1 MDKKRMIIGVVTARV
16 SDTEQKRIISGI
28 IEEAQKSNI
37 DVAVISN
44 IYNPNNEDF
53 ELSFENNIYDLINSE
68 ELDAIILISE
78 VIINTG
84 LQKLIKEKLASK
96 SVPVITIGSST
107 EGFIIPGSEKI
118 DTDNSMDICDITD
131 HLIEDHHFTDIDILT
146 GLPEIPA
153 SSERIEGYKMSLES
167 HGIPYNEKK
176 VHYGDFWFTSGA
188 ALAKKYISGALPL
201 PQAIVCT
208 NDYMAFGLLD
218 ELSKSSI
225 NVPEDVTVTGYEYV
239 NMRNYHYPILTTYER
254 NRKQLGKDA
263 VRKIRSILRDVPY
276 TPGPLKGRLIRGNSC
291 TCGINRQEYC
301 RELEEER
308 EKDFYSD
315 LNLFSQYERML
326 TECKS
331 MNDYTQILQSHSY
344 LLKGICGLY
353 LCLFENWSELFSGTS
368 EASETMTGYTIL
380 NYHTPDMNSI
390 FMNKYSLSSIFSRF
404 SIPQVYYFNP
414 VFVSRKY
421 LGYAI
426 LVYQNAYSFD
436 PLVRNWLKSAS
447 NALEFL
453 HMKNDISYLTQCQNL
468 SNYHDSVTGLYNREG
483 FSDAV
488 NSSLSGTEDSSEFIM
503 IMLKTELFTDSFQ
516 FDKQDRKYRIA
527 QETAEA
533 MKLLIVNKNE
543 FCGRI
548 NESTY
553 IFAGFNNYSDNY
565 HEHLADRLNTIM
577 LHMPAYVREYGMN
590 SFEYTVRTMS
600 ASGFSLEK
608 TIHDM
613 TDELSGK
620 IKLTKMMLSLPHFSE
635 FRKARDRIY
644 LNPSESASSEETCL
658 QLCISVGYFRNVY
671 KKYFGISYHQDCIKG
686 RISLAKYLLITT
698 SMSITAVA
706 SKCGYEDEKYFMRL
720 FQQNTSFTPNRYRM
734 IFQPL

>member
-1 MDKKRMIIGVVTARV
+1 MDKKRMIIGVITAQV
-16 SDTEQKRIISGI
+16 SDTEQKRILSGI
-28 IEEAQKSNI
+28 IEESLKNNI
-37 DVAVISN
+37 DVAIISN
-44 IYNPNNEDF
+44 IYNPNDEDF

-78 VIINTG
+78 VIINTN
-84 LQKLIKEKLASK
+84 LQKLIKENLIHKNIPI
-96 SVPVITIGSST
+96 VTIGSST
-107 EGFIIPGSEKI
+107 EGFIIPGAEKT

-153 SSERIEGYKMSLES
+153 SSERIEGYRMSLES
-167 HGIPYNEKK
+167 HGIPYREKK
-176 VHYGDFWFTSGA
+176 VHYGDFWFTSGS
-188 ALAKKYISGALPL
+188 ALAKQYISGALPL

-218 ELSKSSI
+218 EFAKSSI
-225 NVPEDVTVTGYEYV
+225 MVPEDVTVTGYEYV
-239 NMRNYHYPILTTYER
+239 DRRNYHYPILTTYER
-254 NRKQLGKDA
+254 NRKKLGTDA
-263 VRKIRSILRDVPY
+263 ARRVISKLKKLPY
-276 TPGPLKGRLIRGNSC
+276 IPVSLKGRLIRGDSC

-301 RELEEER
+301 RELES
-308 EKDFYSD
+308 EKEKEFYSD
-315 LNLFSQYERML
+315 LNLSSQFERML
-326 TECKS
+326 TECRS
-331 MNDYTQILQSHSY
+331 MTDYTRILNSHSY
-344 LLKGICGLY
+344 LLKGICGMY
-353 LCLFENWSELFSGTS
+353 LCLFENWSELFSGNAES
-368 EASETMTGYTIL
+368 SDSMTGYTIL

-414 VFVSRKY
+414 LFVSRKY
-421 LGYAI
+421 LGYTVM
-426 LVYQNAYSFD
+426 VYQNAESFD

-447 NALEFL
+447 NALELL

-468 SNYHDSVTGLYNREG
+468 SNYHDSVTGLYNHEG

-488 NSSLSGTEDSSEFIM
+488 SSSLSTFENDSEFIM
-503 IMLKTELFTDSFQ
+503 IMLRTELFTDSFQ
-516 FDKQDRKYRIA
+516 FDKQDQKYRIA

-533 MKLLIVNKNE
+533 IKLLAVNKNE

-548 NESTY
+548 SENTY
-553 IFAGFNNYSDNY
+553 MFAGFNIYPANY
-565 HEHLADRLNTIM
+565 HEYLADRLNTVM
-577 LHMPAYVREYGMN
+577 LHMPSYVKEHGMN
-590 SFEYTVRTMS
+590 SFEYTVRTFS
-600 ASGFSLEK
+600 SSDFSLEK
-608 TIHDM
+608 AIHDM
-613 TDELSGK
+613 NDELTGK

-644 LNPSESASSEETCL
+644 LNPPESASSEETCL

-706 SKCGYEDEKYFMRL
+706 AKCGYEDEKYFMRL